1 MGGGA
6 VVEAGSGRLRLGL
19 AGQSGQAT
27 EGIGR
32 FGDFL
37 CRKGSILMG
46 MRRKKHREFEKKR
59 FPMPDEM
66 LFLLYKKKKA

>member
-37 CRKGSILMG
+37 CLE
-46 MRRKKHREFEKKR
+46 RESGRFEAGWR
-59 FPMPDEM
+59 QREWGI
-66 LFLLYKKKKA
+66 